1 MALGCTLHCIQ
12 PRNTGVSPHFEG
24 TSVYVYTREAC
35 SSRLFGIC
43 EWRNVIFDEQLK
55 QRCPLV
61 LVQNRHY
68 VPSDHC
74 ILRKELDRKS
84 SGQNKWNT
92 GTKLVK
98 LGQSE
103 IFSLGRWRL
112 GELKCFSNINFLV
125 NEIQK
130 SNFLCDRNRSKQVT
144 KPSETDVIFSL
155 FHRWRN
161 ISLGLLCGPVAN
173 TPGSQCKQ
181 AASDPWSG
189 N

>member
-112 GELKCFSNINFLV
+112 GKVISGV
-125 NEIQK
+125 YQTG
-130 SNFLCDRNRSKQVT
+130 DRDQDHPQEKERQNGCLRRPYK
-144 KPSETDVIFSL
+144 
-155 FHRWRN
+155 
-161 ISLGLLCGPVAN
+161 
-173 TPGSQCKQ
+173 
-181 AASDPWSG
+181 
-189 N
+189 

>member
-112 GELKCFSNINFLV
+112 GEVISGVYQTGDGSRPSPRK
-125 NEIQK
+125 
-130 SNFLCDRNRSKQVT
+130 RNAKKQNGWLRRPY
-144 KPSETDVIFSL
+144 K
-155 FHRWRN
+155 
-161 ISLGLLCGPVAN
+161 
-173 TPGSQCKQ
+173 
-181 AASDPWSG
+181 
-189 N
+189 